1 MSLINIIS
9 LIAGVLVLLG
19 YGLYFLYL
27 SGFHASNKK
36 VGLSKKLNRLFEDSS
51 EKERSEISLL
61 KTSSDNYFK
70 SKLPKI
76 EGIQEWIQHSGFD
89 IKPSIFI
96 FASIIVGIIAGAL
109 IFIFFHHKIFIS
121 ILLGTVSAFF
131 FPWLFIA
138 IMTNQRKKNFLE
150 GFPIALDIIRRALR
164 AGHSID
170 RAITM
175 VVEQME
181 GPVGVAF
188 KRMIDQLNIGRPF
201 EEVLAEMA
209 NRIGIDDFRMLAIV
223 IVLQRETGGSLA
235 EAIDNFSKIIRS
247 RQYLRKKIKALTAEV
262 RVTAMILTAIP
273 FFIFGAVYVTTPHYF
288 DPLFYT
294 DRGQTV
300 FMVGILMLVLGIGL
314 IIRMTYKE
322 TY

>member
-9 LIAGVLVLLG
+9 LITGVLVLLG

-27 SGFHASNKK
+27 SEYQAGRK
-36 VGLSKKLNRLFEDSS
+36 VNLSKKIKRLFEDSN
-51 EKERSEISLL
+51 EKEKSQISLL

-76 EGIQEWIQHSGFD
+76 EGLQEWIQHSGLE
-89 IKPSIFI
+89 IKPAIFI
-96 FASIIVGIIAGAL
+96 FASIIVGVIAGVS
-109 IFIFFHHKIFIS
+109 IFVFFHHKIFIS

-138 IMTNQRKKNFLE
+138 LMTKQRKKNFLE
-150 GFPIALDIIRRALR
+150 EFPIAMDIIRRALR

-181 GPVGVAF
+181 GPVGGAF
-188 KRMIDQLNIGRPF
+188 KRMIDQLNLGRPF

-209 NRIGIDDFRMLAIV
+209 NRVGIDDFRMLAIV

-273 FFIFGAVYVTTPHYF
+273 FVIFGAVYVTTPNYF

-300 FMVGILMLVLGIGL
+300 LIAGIAMLALGIGL
-314 IIRMTYKE
+314 IIRMTYQE